1 VGQNYGEI
9 ITNAIIVSLRKDI
22 STKEQCDQV
31 MRKEVC
37 AEMFWV
43 SLGME
48 YINAKSKRFTST
60 LAIGASS
67 VWAPAVSTPLSP
79 FRSMPRS

>member
-1 VGQNYGEI
+1 MRGKRCVGRNYDDI
-9 ITNAIIVSLRKDI
+9 ITNAIIVSLRKEI
-22 STKEQCDQV
+22 SMKEQCYQA

-48 YINAKSKRFTST
+48 YINEKSKRFTST

-67 VWAPAVSTPLSP
+67 V
-79 FRSMPRS
+79 

>member
-1 VGQNYGEI
+1 VGQNYDDI
-9 ITNAIIVSLRKDI
+9 ITNAIIVSLRKET
-22 STKEQCDQV
+22 STKEQRYHV

-43 SLGME
+43 SLGIE

-60 LAIGASS
+60 PAIGASS
-67 VWAPAVSTPLSP
+67 V
-79 FRSMPRS
+79 